1 MDMESR
7 RNGCGVNAVGTPSVE
22 SFRAFGFAVLRQFFD
37 PRPLAM
43 EVDRVLS
50 DGLLRQPPHGGEI
63 RFQYVPMM
71 TAETPVSLSLLD
83 RLGAVAEAWFDRP
96 VLPTRAKGTRYF
108 GETPWHVDSELP
120 VASLGCLAYLEP
132 TADDSGALRLVPGSH
147 HQRFNEALRGVC
159 AVAVRDP
166 SLPSHVVA
174 TDPGDV
180 ILMDEHV
187 LHAAFGGGVRR
198 QWRVDYLGVPVGVE
212 ESVLTKSYFD
222 GLYEREWDGG
232 YDVDRFP
239 SYGPDWR
246 RSGRAAVAQLEA
258 LGVYEAAAAQEA
270 FIRSRPRS

>member
-1 MDMESR
+1 MT
-7 RNGCGVNAVGTPSVE
+7 AHPATLSVE

-37 PRPLAM
+37 AGPLAL

-50 DGLLRQPPHGGEI
+50 DGLFGRPRDGDI
-63 RFQYVPMM
+63 RFHYVPMM
-71 TAETPVSLSLLD
+71 TAETPASLSLLD
-83 RLGAVAEAWFDRP
+83 RLEAVAETLFDRP

-108 GETPWHVDSELP
+108 GETPWHVDSALP

-132 TADDSGALRLVPGSH
+132 TGPDNGALRVVPGSH
-147 HQRFNEALRGVC
+147 HPPVNEALHNMR
-159 AVAVRDP
+159 AARVRDP
-166 SLPSHVVA
+166 QPGLVVA

-198 QWRVDYLGVPVGVE
+198 QWRVDYLGVPAGGE
-212 ESVLTKSYFD
+212 ESILTRSYFAR
-222 GLYEREWDGG
+222 LYDREWDGG

-246 RSGRAAVAQLEA
+246 CSGRAAVARLEA

>member
-1 MDMESR
+1 MDMESIR
-7 RNGCGVNAVGTPSVE
+7 DGCGVTLSVE
-22 SFRAFGFAVLRQFFD
+22 SFRTFGFAVLRQFFD

-50 DGLLRQPPHGGEI
+50 DGLLRQPRLDGEI

-71 TAETPVSLSLLD
+71 TAETPASLSLLD
-83 RLGAVAEAWFDRP
+83 RLGAVAETLFDRL

-108 GETPWHVDSELP
+108 GETPWHVDSVLP

-132 TADDSGALRLVPGSH
+132 TALGSGALRLVPGSH
-147 HQRFNEALRGVC
+147 HPPFNEALRGVC
-159 AVAVRDP
+159 AARLRDP
-166 SLPSHVVA
+166 SLPGHVVA

-187 LHAAFGGGVRR
+187 LHAVFGGRVRR

-212 ESVLTKSYFD
+212 EFILTKSYFD
-222 GLYEREWDGG
+222 SLYEREWDGG

-239 SYGPDWR
+239 SYGPEWR
-246 RSGRAAVAQLEA
+246 RSSRAAVAQLEA

-270 FIRSRPRS
+270 FIRSRPRG

>member
-7 RNGCGVNAVGTPSVE
+7 RDGCGVYEVE

-50 DGLLRQPPHGGEI
+50 DGLLGQPPHDGEI
-63 RFQYVPMM
+63 HFQYVPMM
-71 TAETPVSLSLLD
+71 TAETPASLSLLD
-83 RLGAVAEAWFDRP
+83 RLGEVAERLFDRP

-108 GETPWHVDSELP
+108 GETPWHVDSVLP

-132 TADDSGALRLVPGSH
+132 MAPGSGALRLVPGSH
-147 HQRFNEALRGVC
+147 HPPFNEALRGVC
-159 AVAVRDP
+159 AARARDQSMP
-166 SLPSHVVA
+166 GHVVA

-180 ILMDEHV
+180 ILMNEHV
-187 LHAAFGGGVRR
+187 FHAAFGGGLRR

-212 ESVLTKSYFD
+212 ESILTKSYFD
-222 GLYEREWDGG
+222 SLYEREWDGG

-239 SYGPDWR
+239 SYGPEWR
-246 RSGRAAVAQLEA
+246 RSSRAAVAQLEA